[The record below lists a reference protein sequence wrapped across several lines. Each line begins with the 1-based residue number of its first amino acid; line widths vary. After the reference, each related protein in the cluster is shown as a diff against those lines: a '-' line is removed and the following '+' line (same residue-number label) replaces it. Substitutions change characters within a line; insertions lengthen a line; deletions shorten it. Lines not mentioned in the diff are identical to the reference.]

1 VSKEEPKEKRD
12 LELENIVGS
21 LLVAEYQVDR
31 LRGRLADAV
40 NGYRPTKTAKN
51 KASINI
57 FKHNNRWYKISLKID
72 ETYSFSSIKKQ
83 EGDNL

>member
-1 VSKEEPKEKRD
+1 VSSEEEPKEKRD

-21 LLVAEYQVDR
+21 LLVAEYKVDR
-31 LRGRLADAV
+31 LRGRLANVVV

-72 ETYSFSSIKKQ
+72 ETYPFSSIK
-83 EGDNL
+83 